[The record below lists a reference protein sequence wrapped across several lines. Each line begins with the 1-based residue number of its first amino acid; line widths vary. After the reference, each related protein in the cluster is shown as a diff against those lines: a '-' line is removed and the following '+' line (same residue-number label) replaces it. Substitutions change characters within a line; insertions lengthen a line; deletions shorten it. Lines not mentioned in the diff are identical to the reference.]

1 MKRLSLVL
9 LPLMFVALVLLVTSG
24 SVPALTQL
32 VNGAAFGASGA
43 AGSSGNSSGQPPE
56 LPVVGSYAN
65 LKALLEQAQRIYPG
79 YGAGVGTMKS
89 GMAADTVQEAAP
101 APQAPVAVAAAGA
114 DYSRTN
120 VQVAGVDE
128 ADLVK
133 TDGQYIYQ
141 VNGSRVVVA
150 RAYPATAMQVVSIL
164 KFAAGEFTPQEL
176 YVDDKYLVVIGSTYR
191 DVPWQPPG
199 SPPLKPQGGP
209 AGTATQQPGGPQATG
224 GVSPQSPGVAQGAAG
239 ETSRASGQADNA
251 AAGGGTARVAPPSP
265 EQGQVAAAGSQA
277 KAAPPLRPDIPVPEI
292 YPPPPRREA
301 VVKALV
307 YDLSDKANLQKV
319 REVELEGNYVSSRK
333 IGAALYL
340 VANRYLD
347 YYYIMK
353 ENGEARPSYRDSARG
368 SSWSSIDYQDI
379 RYFPDFVD
387 PNYLLVAGLN
397 LERQQE
403 KMQVAT
409 YLGAG
414 QNIYASPENLYVAVT
429 HYRAGE
435 VQPLPQPAP
444 ADQPDTKVRP
454 DTPVAID
461 IMRILPGP
469 IAEAKTSLYKFAL
482 DNGRF
487 QYRGR
492 GEVPG
497 QILNQFSMDEYQGY
511 FRIATTRGE
520 VWRSDASAS
529 QNNVYVLDAGL
540 QITGRLEGI
549 APGERIYSVRF
560 LGGRGYMVTF
570 KKVDPLFVI
579 DLQEPQ
585 QPKILGALKIPGYSD
600 YLHPYDENH
609 IIGFGKD
616 TIEMAIEGSPG
627 SEQNTM
633 AFYQGMKMALFD
645 VSDVQHPVEKF
656 KEIIGD
662 RGTDSELLHNHKA
675 LLFDREKG
683 LLAFPVTVMEVK
695 NKAGAFSPGS
705 PPAYGDFTFQGAYV
719 YNLNLEQGFTLRGRI
734 SHLDDQD
741 YLQAGQHWYDSPKN
755 VNRILYIDNSLY
767 TLSQAM
773 IKAHD
778 LATLQEQNTLAIPA
792 EQGFRP

>member
-1 MKRLSLVL
+1 MKRLLFFL
-9 LPLMFVALVLLVTSG
+9 LPALCLALVLLVTSG
-24 SVPALTQL
+24 SVPALTRL
-32 VNGAAFGASGA
+32 LSGAAFGASGA
-43 AGSSGNSSGQPPE
+43 GGSGDGQDRPPE

-65 LKALLEQAQRIYPG
+65 LKALLEQAQRESPV
-79 YGAGVGTMKS
+79 YGADVMTMKS

-101 APQAPVAVAAAGA
+101 MRAPAAAPGA

-141 VNGSRVVVA
+141 VNGRRVVVA
-150 RAYPATAMQVVSIL
+150 RAYPAATMQVTSIL
-164 KFAAGEFTPQEL
+164 AFPEGEFTPQEL
-176 YVDDKYLVVIGSTYR
+176 YVDEQYLVVIGSTYR
-191 DVPWQPPG
+191 YIPWQTPG
-199 SPPLKPQGGP
+199 PSLKPQSGP
-209 AGTATQQPGGPQATG
+209 AGSAPQ
-224 GVSPQSPGVAQGAAG
+224 
-239 ETSRASGQADNA
+239 
-251 AAGGGTARVAPPSP
+251 
-265 EQGQVAAAGSQA
+265 
-277 KAAPPLRPDIPVPEI
+277 I
-292 YPPPPRREA
+292 YPPPPRRETT
-301 VVKALV
+301 VKAV
-307 YDLSDKANLQKV
+307 IYDLGDRAHLKKV

-347 YYYIMK
+347 YYHIMNEK
-353 ENGEARPSYRDSARG
+353 GEARPAYRDSARESG
-368 SSWSSIDYQDI
+368 WVPVDYQHI

-387 PNYLLVAGLN
+387 PNYLLVAGLD
-397 LERQQE
+397 LDRQQE
-403 KMQVAT
+403 EMQVAT

-429 HYRAGE
+429 HYRVAE
-435 VQPLPQPAP
+435 VRPLPQPTP
-444 ADQPDTKVRP
+444 GLQPDTSVSSGAVPPARP
-454 DTPVAID
+454 FIW
-461 IMRILPGP
+461 PGP
-469 IAEAKTSLYKFAL
+469 AGDTGTTLYKFAL
-482 DNGRF
+482 EQGRTK
-487 QYRGR
+487 YLAR

-497 QILNQFSMDEYQGY
+497 TILNQFSMDEYQGY
-511 FRIATTRGE
+511 FRVATTRGE
-520 VWRSDASAS
+520 VWRNDVYTAK
-529 QNNVYVLDAGL
+529 NNVYILDAGL
-540 QITGRLEGI
+540 QVAGRLEDI

-560 LGGRGYMVTF
+560 MGGRGYMVTF

-579 DLQEPQ
+579 DLQDAQ

-616 TIEMAIEGSPG
+616 TIEMPVKDFQGN
-627 SEQNTM
+627 EQNTM

-645 VSDVQHPVEKF
+645 VSDVQHPVEKY

-662 RGTDSELLHNHKA
+662 RGTDSELLRNHKA

-695 NKAGAFSPGS
+695 NKTAVRPGG
-705 PPAYGDFTFQGAYV
+705 PPAYGEFTFQGAYV
-719 YNLNLEQGFTLRGRI
+719 YNINLEQGFTLRGRI
-734 SHLDDQD
+734 THLDDQD
-741 YLQAGQHWYDSPKN
+741 YLRAGQQWYDSPKN

-792 EQGFRP
+792 EER